1 MFYSLD
7 SGLKYTGPLSP
18 GSLTAYT
25 VEVRLQIQNLWP

>member
-7 SGLKYTGPLSP
+7 LSP